1 MCTTTWKANKDLSW
15 KLGNVR
21 HKRSRE
27 RGMES
32 FMPCSRQLQYNPAD
46 AHRET
51 NVLTTN
57 THTHTHTV
65 VILRLWSCLA
75 TPSGLKL
82 SFKYNKV

>member
-1 MCTTTWKANKDLSW
+1 MCTTTWKANKDLSL

-57 THTHTHTV
+57 THTHTHSCNPQTV
-65 VILRLWSCLA
+65 ELLGHTLR
-75 TPSGLKL
+75 TKTV
-82 SFKYNKV
+82 F